1 MTDACENIAF
11 PQLLLR
17 TVNIAI
23 LTPVNSVVTTTEKDV
38 LITAFG
44 IYLFM
49 GEEVGNVTCIM
60 GYVVMR
66 EEQEVYSVS
75 CIGLL
80 PFIEG
85 SLGDGTSV
93 LVAVSHDS
101 EEHA

>member
-1 MTDACENIAF
+1 MRTVRCSGRLSCHARPREDMHPNAPLPCTTTTHPSPRMTDACENITF

-60 GYVVMR
+60 G
-66 EEQEVYSVS
+66 
-75 CIGLL
+75 
-80 PFIEG
+80 
-85 SLGDGTSV
+85 
-93 LVAVSHDS
+93 
-101 EEHA
+101 

>member
-1 MTDACENIAF
+1 MRTVRWSGRLSCHARPREDIHSQCPPAMHHHHAPPSPRMTDACENITF

-49 GEEVGNVTCIM
+49 GEEVGNLTCIM
-60 GYVVMR
+60 G
-66 EEQEVYSVS
+66 
-75 CIGLL
+75 
-80 PFIEG
+80 
-85 SLGDGTSV
+85 
-93 LVAVSHDS
+93 
-101 EEHA
+101 